1 MVAIAIAGR
10 AKRMSWKSPL
20 QQTLPKLATA
30 YGYRPQKSQAK
41 TRESMSTMLI
51 DSARCCAGDAF
62 GTEFTDRRETGR
74 WVARNASGLVS
85 QWLGFFFGATVLGG
99 PEDSHCTLDSKA
111 VRRPCTKCA
120 KYGICG
126 LRGK

>member
-1 MVAIAIAGR
+1 MRGCLVLAMVAIAIAGR

-20 QQTLPKLATA
+20 QRTLPKLATA

-85 QWLGFFFGATVLGG
+85 QWLGFFFWRDSSRRTGG
-99 PEDSHCTLDSKA
+99 FTLHIGQQSS
-111 VRRPCTKCA
+111 
-120 KYGICG
+120 
-126 LRGK
+126 